1 MVLPFLSD
9 FLCPIGTRID
19 LLLLLYL
26 YIYLFIYF
34 INIPIFFRFFTMK
47 AGLNYLRHEESRRA
61 TGPLAFVKENV
72 GTFLDAV
79 DTLIS
84 ILADKLCVF
93 FLLIMIVIVLFS

>member
-1 MVLPFLSD
+1 MLTFHAYILS
-9 FLCPIGTRID
+9 L
-19 LLLLLYL
+19 
-26 YIYLFIYF
+26 
-34 INIPIFFRFFTMK
+34 PIFSRFFTLR

-93 FLLIMIVIVLFS
+93 FY

>member
-1 MVLPFLSD
+1 MIFYCHS
-9 FLCPIGTRID
+9 
-19 LLLLLYL
+19 
-26 YIYLFIYF
+26 
-34 INIPIFFRFFTMK
+34 FFRFRTLR

-84 ILADKLCVF
+84 ILAMCVF
-93 FLLIMIVIVLFS
+93 LLLMIKKFP

>member
-1 MVLPFLSD
+1 MF
-9 FLCPIGTRID
+9 
-19 LLLLLYL
+19 
-26 YIYLFIYF
+26 YF
-34 INIPIFFRFFTMK
+34 INIPNFSRFYTLR

-84 ILADKLCVF
+84 ILADKLCGF
-93 FLLIMIVIVLFS
+93 VINND